1 MYPEAPLRSAELR
14 QKLGRS
20 CGKNSGLWMAKS
32 TTAQLTMNRPL
43 DMRAMATKIANAAP
57 SEKPYAIPMGGGLL
71 CRVNQGKKSFSL
83 RIRVDGV
90 ERRFKIGNF
99 GTLGNG
105 LSVADAYKK
114 AEDLRAL
121 VAKGED
127 PETQAY
133 RKGLQDDRPKTVK
146 DAAERFITEYVEVKL
161 RPSTAHETKRIL
173 RNEVIPKVG
182 FLRMGDLRK
191 DDLQA
196 LVNKKY
202 RESTKRGGK
211 GTIANRLA
219 SAISSML
226 GYASRQMWIPQ
237 GIELS
242 GPADVSERERVLSD
256 KELGAAYNAL
266 GKAADGASGIQPV
279 YARVL
284 MALALTGARSSD
296 VTNLRREDVDTV
308 SEMILIR
315 EGKTRPS
322 RRTLPCPPELWSIIG
337 PAVEA
342 ADGKDALLFPAPRSG
357 KRISHQDV
365 SKACR
370 KIVKALGIAR
380 FTPHDLRR
388 TAVTTMSEARVPEE
402 IRRRVTGHQAHDV
415 HGRIYDQAERLDE
428 VRDALVTIENRVL
441 RCAATVEGGNG

>member
-1 MYPEAPLRSAELR
+1 
-14 QKLGRS
+14 
-20 CGKNSGLWMAKS
+20 MAKS

-43 DMRAMATKIANAAP
+43 DMRAMATKISNAAP
-57 SEKPYAIPMGGGLL
+57 AEKPYVIPMGGGLL
-71 CRVNQGKKSFSL
+71 CRVNQGKKSFSV
-83 RIRVDGV
+83 RIRIDGV

-99 GTLGNG
+99 GTLGSG
-105 LSVADAYKK
+105 LSVADAYRR
-114 AEDLRAL
+114 AEEIRAM

-133 RKGLQDDRPKTVK
+133 RKGIEDDRPVTIK
-146 DAAERFITEYVEVKL
+146 DAAERFIAEYVETKL
-161 RPSTAHETKRIL
+161 RPSTAHETKRLL
-173 RNEVIPKVG
+173 RNEVVPRVG

-191 DDLQA
+191 DDLQS

-202 RESTKRGGK
+202 REATKKGGK

-226 GYASRQMWIPQ
+226 TYASREMWISQ
-237 GIELS
+237 RIELS

-256 KELGAAYNAL
+256 KELGVAYNAL
-266 GKAADGASGIQPV
+266 ARAADGASDIQPV
-279 YARVL
+279 YAQVL
-284 MALALTGARSSD
+284 RALALTGARSSD
-296 VTNLRREDVDTV
+296 ITSLRREDVDT
-308 SEMILIR
+308 ENETILIR
-315 EGKTRPS
+315 EGKTRAS
-322 RRTLPCPPELWSIIG
+322 RRTLPCPPVLWSIV
-337 PAVEA
+337 ALAADA
-342 ADGKDALLFPAPRSG
+342 ADGKDGLLFPAPRSG
-357 KRISHQDV
+357 KKISHQDV
-365 SKACR
+365 AKQCR

-428 VRDALVTIENRVL
+428 VRDALKAIEARVL
-441 RCAATVEGGNG
+441 KCAKASKTESGNG